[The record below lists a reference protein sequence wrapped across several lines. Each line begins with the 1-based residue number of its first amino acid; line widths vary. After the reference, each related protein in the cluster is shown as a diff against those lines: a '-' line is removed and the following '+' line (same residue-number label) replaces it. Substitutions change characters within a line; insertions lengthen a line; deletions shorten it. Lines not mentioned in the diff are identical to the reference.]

1 MEMDIDETQNVKIK
15 LLMNNKVDE
24 NQNLTQENFR
34 DGVNERI
41 DDEAHMA

>member
-1 MEMDIDETQNVKIK
+1 
-15 LLMNNKVDE
+15 MNNKADE